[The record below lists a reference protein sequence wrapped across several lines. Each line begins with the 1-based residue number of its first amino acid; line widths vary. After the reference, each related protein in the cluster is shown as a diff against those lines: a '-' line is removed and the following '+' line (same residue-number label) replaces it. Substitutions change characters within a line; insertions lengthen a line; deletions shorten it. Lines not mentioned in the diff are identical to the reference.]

1 MFLIAVPPFIAVP
14 LVNIITELASTKLF
28 VTVSVVSEDPK
39 LTEPAVEFIV
49 WFPTV
54 PAGVIVLLLADSL
67 FAVTPPVIS
76 SPVDVNLAI
85 SVLFE
90 PYSNINVDK

>member
-39 LTEPAVEFIV
+39 LTEPAIALIIL
-49 WFPTV
+49 FPVV
-54 PAGVIVLLLADSL
+54 PE
-67 FAVTPPVIS
+67 AVMTFPVAINPDTEV
-76 SPVDVNLAI
+76 SPVT
-85 SVLFE
+85 
-90 PYSNINVDK
+90 SNVESRVTA